1 MTVGVDGSVLER
13 IAKIM
18 TYLRLGSSGKVHLV
32 RAMSCSS
39 EICLGLDT
47 EPNRPLADFEEEKEG
62 QD

>member
-32 RAMSCSS
+32 RTNSK
-39 EICLGLDT
+39 IYLRLDT